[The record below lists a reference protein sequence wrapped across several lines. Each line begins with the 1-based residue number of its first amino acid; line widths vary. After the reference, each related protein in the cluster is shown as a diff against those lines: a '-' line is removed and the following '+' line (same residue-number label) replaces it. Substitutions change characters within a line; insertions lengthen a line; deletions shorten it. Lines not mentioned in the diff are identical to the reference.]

1 MAPKTATR
9 KQSAAGSASRPRT
22 AARSTTKAR
31 ATPARAEAAPKTPK
45 LGTRAVMRLIEA
57 GSGVECTECG
67 EQVKFKAR
75 ERFEQAICNVYVKGV
90 WDRVEHYHAEC
101 YAIAGEPYG
110 PAEAA
115 KPKVAG
121 SRPTNKVNAP
131 PAA

>member
-22 AARSTTKAR
+22 APRSTTKAK
-31 ATPARAEAAPKTPK
+31 ATPARTKAAPKFRS
-45 LGTRAVMRLIEA
+45 RAVMRLIEA

-101 YAIAGEPYG
+101 YTIAGEPYG

-121 SRPTNKVNAP
+121 SRPTNKVSAP

>member
-9 KQSAAGSASRPRT
+9 KKPAAGSPSRPRS
-22 AARSTTKAR
+22 APRSTTKAA
-31 ATPARAEAAPKTPK
+31 ATKAAPKF
-45 LGTRAVMRLIEA
+45 GSRAVMRLIEA
-57 GSGVECTECG
+57 GSGAECTECG

-90 WDRVEHYHAEC
+90 WDRVEHYHADC
-101 YAIAGEPYG
+101 YTIAGEPYG